1 MCRDWGRRACL
12 ACCDL
17 VAALYVPLPDR
28 LTPERLSDDRDMAR
42 PRVSGINH
50 VTLTAASI
58 REAIAFYCEILGCEL
73 IAYWSAGAYLTAGT
87 TWIALVARDESP
99 SPATDYTHLALDV
112 STADFDRL
120 AERIRGSGARVWQ
133 DNWTEGDSLYFED
146 PTGHRLEIHCSNL
159 AARLAAA
166 RRDPWE
172 GLVIL

>member
-1 MCRDWGRRACL
+1 MCVSGHGG
-12 ACCDL
+12 
-17 VAALYVPLPDR
+17 PH
-28 LTPERLSDDRDMAR
+28 RLSDDREMVR

-58 REAIAFYCEILGCEL
+58 GDAVAFYCETLGCEL
-73 IAYWSAGAYLTAGT
+73 IAYWPAGAYLTAGT
-87 TWIALVARDESP
+87 TWIALVASDEPP

-112 STADFDRL
+112 SPGDFDGL
-120 AERIRGSGARVWQ
+120 AERIRGSGTRVWQ

-159 AARLAAA
+159 AGRLAAA
-166 RRDPWE
+166 RSDPWK